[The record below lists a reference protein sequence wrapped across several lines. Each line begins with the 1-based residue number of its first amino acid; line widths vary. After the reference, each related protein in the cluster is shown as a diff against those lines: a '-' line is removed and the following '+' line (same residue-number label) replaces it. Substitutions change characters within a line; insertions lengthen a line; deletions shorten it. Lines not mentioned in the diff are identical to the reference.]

1 MVIELEIDKINN
13 DNLKKKLEKLDKNL
27 EQFKNLINTLI
38 PLKTTKEKK
47 PDKIKKETE
56 NINKKIEDINNTV
69 EEINNVNSEL
79 TESLITKT
87 ELNKIIFSYKT
98 KLNDYFEEL
107 NLTDF
112 LLKKDEL
119 ENEFLENINETKKIN
134 DNILDDLD
142 NFNNNIKTSI
152 ESFLQKL
159 MNIEQTKNNSGSSG
173 GGNYP
178 AFISQTGQPV
188 SVAKAESVYVAKP
201 PVTITTVNPF
211 NELKQGLNSI
221 IRLLEEKKKQS

>member
-1 MVIELEIDKINN
+1 MVIESEIDKINN

-27 EQFKNLINTLI
+27 EQFQNLISTLI
-38 PLKTTKEKK
+38 SLKKSKNNDKNQK

-87 ELNKIIFSYKT
+87 ELNKIILSFKT
-98 KLNDYFEEL
+98 KLNNYL
-107 NLTDF
+107 NQLNFTDF

-142 NFNNNIKTSI
+142 NFNNYIKISI
-152 ESFLQKL
+152 NNFLENL
-159 MNIEQTKNNSGSSG
+159 INIEQTVNSSGSNG
-173 GGNYP
+173 GATAIPLNGVPLATAIPLNGVP
-178 AFISQTGQPV
+178 T
-188 SVAKAESVYVAKP
+188 E
-201 PVTITTVNPF
+201 VNPF
-211 NELKQGLNSI
+211 NELKVSLNLI
-221 IRLLEEKKKQS
+221 KTLLEEVENKKNE